1 MNRGA
6 TAAHHR
12 INKPQWSHAV
22 ILVVIRLKKPMLRL
36 PADLQERISE
46 QYCDEETRLAMS
58 NSLDKLWDGG
68 INVGA
73 PQLARAIIFL
83 ANGDLEKFWK
93 LRNTFLG
100 DPRDLLCE
108 ANAHLIH
115 SEYWFTQPLSEMGE
129 LKIPLD

>member
-1 MNRGA
+1 
-6 TAAHHR
+6 
-12 INKPQWSHAV
+12 
-22 ILVVIRLKKPMLRL
+22 MLRL
-36 PADLQERISE
+36 PADLQERISK
-46 QYCDEETRLAMS
+46 QYRDEEIRLAIS

-73 PQLARAIIFL
+73 PQLDRAIIFL

-108 ANAHLIH
+108 ANARLIN
-115 SEYWFTQPLSEMGE
+115 SGYWFTQPFSEMGE